1 MRILKKL
8 RKFIIA
14 IVVLVLIYLTPMF
27 LLFLEEKSMI
37 DEMKSDL
44 INYELNYLTKMYELR
59 SEIYGE
65 TNSNLDEILQRE
77 KEKFYKYCKESN
89 YRCRFGVG
97 YNFNYIFEMSSI
109 WIRYEFDDETKKI
122 YKNLG
127 KVEESDGKYYLVLSN
142 YSQIESDINYI
153 TNYLYHDSWKI
164 INWDREEYGK
174 KVNESEIS
182 RALEIDLELPNNAS
196 SVDMAREFYL
206 IKGVKQ

>member
-77 KEKFYKYCKESN
+77 
-89 YRCRFGVG
+89 
-97 YNFNYIFEMSSI
+97 
-109 WIRYEFDDETKKI
+109 
-122 YKNLG
+122 
-127 KVEESDGKYYLVLSN
+127 
-142 YSQIESDINYI
+142 
-153 TNYLYHDSWKI
+153 
-164 INWDREEYGK
+164 
-174 KVNESEIS
+174 
-182 RALEIDLELPNNAS
+182 
-196 SVDMAREFYL
+196 
-206 IKGVKQ
+206 

>member
-65 TNSNLDEILQRE
+65 TNPNLDEILQRE
-77 KEKFYKYCKESN
+77 KEKFYKYCAKSN

-97 YNFNYIFEMSSI
+97 YNFNYIFETSSI

-127 KVEESDGKYYLVLSN
+127 KVEENDGKYYLVL
-142 YSQIESDINYI
+142 
-153 TNYLYHDSWKI
+153 TNSSGLEAWVASHLLYHDAHKI
-164 INWDREEYGK
+164 INWDREKYGK

-182 RALEIDLELPNNAS
+182 KALYIDLKLPNKSNSA
-196 SVDMAREFYL
+196 DETNEFYL